1 MSLVMGVIKIT
12 VPDTVEEQF
21 RERAME
27 LFGHGRGSMSNAGEE
42 AITAWLAETETTV
55 DIHPSTLP
63 IMNKRGALSHIDR
76 SSVELQESVGEL
88 LLDEH
93 RHDRGK

>member
-1 MSLVMGVIKIT
+1 MGSIKIT
-12 VPDTVEEQF
+12 VPDTVEERF

-27 LFGHGRGSMSNAGEE
+27 LFGHRRGSMSDAGEE
-42 AITAWLAETETTV
+42 AITEWLASTETAI

-88 LLDEH
+88 LLDKY
-93 RHDRGK
+93 RHERSE